1 MTTPEAT
8 PEATTVETFI
18 ECIRDSD
25 DPDWDWRQDDELEQF
40 LQRRV
45 GLWAVDVAHLNRDNA
60 PDGVDVTAAQYENAI
75 LYTVSRYSEAA
86 IIEELGAAIAWPD
99 EVLRAMYRD
108 YVDAEP
114 AFAFPS
120 SDDIIGE
127 YNFFPDIGSLRE
139 FCADVVGFDDDFDG
153 RYRRD
158 ECFLKQLIED
168 PAFDP
173 TDEISREYRDGSWLT
188 AIAGGFLLQC
198 SDYDPER
205 WRSLEDTATR
215 LANRLR

>member
-1 MTTPEAT
+1 MTTTEIT
-8 PEATTVETFI
+8 ETFI
-18 ECIRDSD
+18 ERVDIDVALHATAEVRA
-25 DPDWDWRQDDELEQF
+25 LEEF
-40 LQRRV
+40 LTEPRK
-45 GLWAVDVAHLNRDNA
+45 GLFAVDVSRLDSTNA
-60 PDGVDVTAAQYENAI
+60 PPGVDAHEEQYKNAL
-75 LYTVSRYSEAA
+75 LYTVQRYSEAA
-86 IIEELGAAIAWPD
+86 FIEELGAAIAWPD

-173 TDEISREYRDGSWLT
+173 TDKISREYRDGSWLT

-205 WRSLEDTATR
+205 WPSLEDTATR
-215 LANRLR
+215 LANRMR

>member
-1 MTTPEAT
+1 MTTTEAT

-18 ECIRDSD
+18 ERVDID
-25 DPDWDWRQDDELEQF
+25 DDEATAQTRALGEF
-40 LQRRV
+40 LTEPRK
-45 GLWAVDVAHLNRDNA
+45 GLFAVDVARLDSTNA
-60 PDGVDVTAAQYENAI
+60 PPGVDAHEAQYKNAL
-75 LYTVSRYSEAA
+75 LYTVQRYSEAA
-86 IIEELGAAIAWPD
+86 FIEELGAAIAWPD

-173 TDEISREYRDGSWLT
+173 TDEISREYRDGSWIT

-205 WRSLEDTATR
+205 WPSLEDTATR